1 MSEIN
6 NEQSQ
11 TISFDAIKIGL
22 ASPEKIREWSRGE
35 VTKPE
40 TINYRTLKPERDGL
54 YCEKIF
60 GPSKDWECHC
70 GKYKKIRYKGVICD
84 RCGVEVT
91 KSSVR
96 RERMGHIELAAPVS
110 HIWYFKGIPSRMGL
124 ILDLTPRVLEKVLYF
139 ASYIVLDP
147 LETDLEYKQVLS
159 EKEYQDNIEKWG
171 RHFRVGMGAEAIKE
185 LLEAIDLEKECE
197 ELSAELKNENTK
209 GQKRAKIVKR
219 LEVVESFR
227 ASGNRPEWMIMDTIP
242 VLPPDLRPM
251 VQLDGGRFATS
262 DLNDLYRRIINRN
275 NRLKRLLEL
284 GAPDIIVRNEKRMLQ
299 EAVDALIDNGRRG
312 RPVTGPGN
320 RALKSLSDML
330 KGKSGRFR
338 QNLLGKRVDYSGRSV
353 IVVGPELKIY
363 QCGLP
368 KEMAIELFKPFV
380 MKELVSRQISQNIK
394 HAKKLVE
401 KLDQSVWDVLE
412 EVIKE
417 HPVMLNRAPTL
428 HRLGIQ
434 AFEPILVEGKAIKLH
449 PLVCTAFNA
458 DFDGDQMAVHLPLSV
473 EAQAECRFLL
483 LSPNNLLK
491 PSDGGPVAV
500 PSQDMVLGIYYLT
513 QERPGALGEGKYF
526 KNVNEAI
533 LAYENKACT
542 LHSRI
547 KVRVT
552 KTLPDG
558 RQITGNVEST
568 LGRFIFNEIL
578 PQDLEFVDRSKE
590 ENLLLLEVD
599 FHVGKKGLKQ
609 ILEKVIN
616 IHGATKTA
624 EVLDSIK
631 AMGYKYSTRAAMTVS
646 ISDMTVPAEKAQ
658 MLEEA
663 QKTVDRIT
671 MNFRRGLMT
680 DEERY
685 KAVVETWKETDDK
698 LTEKLISGLD
708 KYNNIFMMADSG
720 ARGSNQQIKQ
730 LAGMRGLMA
739 DTTGRTIEL
748 PIKSNFREGLDV
760 LEYFMSAHGA
770 RKGMSDTA
778 LRTADSGYLTRRMVD
793 VCQELIIKENDC
805 CEGKDFIPGMEV
817 AAFMDGKE
825 TIEGLKDRITGRY
838 SCEDIKDRDGNILV
852 KRNHMITPSRAAR
865 ILSKG
870 VDEKGD
876 PIEKVKIR
884 NILCCKSHVGICAKC
899 YGANMATGE
908 AVQIGE
914 AVGIIAA
921 QSIGEPGTQLTMRTF
936 HSGGV
941 AGDDITQ
948 GLPRVEE
955 LFEAR
960 KPKGL
965 AIIAE
970 FGGVATIKD
979 TKKKREIIVSDGIN
993 EKTYLI
999 PYGSRMKVSDGQ
1011 EIEAG
1016 DELTEGSVNPHDLLE
1031 IKKIGAVQNYLL
1043 REVQRVYRL
1052 QGVDIADKHI
1062 EVIVRQMLKKKRIET
1077 SGDTDFLPGTL
1088 VDGLELEDIN
1098 EQLIAEGKQP
1108 AESKDVILG
1117 ITKAALATNSFL
1129 SAASFQETTKVL
1141 TEAAIKGKIDPLI
1154 GLKENV
1160 IIGKLIPAGTGMR
1173 RYRNVK
1179 LDNDV
1184 NLDTVL
1190 DFDDRMDLEDPMEL
1204 AEEPVV
1210 SDNAMPESGSVSELG
1225 NTPDLNNMPELSA
1238 MQKMSD
1244 RSGMV
1249 PKEMIQPV
1257 LQ

>member
-1 MSEIN
+1 MSETKQ
-6 NEQSQ
+6 EVYQPM
-11 TISFDAIKIGL
+11 TFDAIKIGL

-40 TINYRTLKPERDGL
+40 TINYRTLKPEKDGL
-54 YCEKIF
+54 YCERIF

-70 GKYKKIRYKGVICD
+70 GKYKKIRYKGVVCD

-124 ILDLTPRVLEKVLYF
+124 ILDLSPRVLEKVLYF
-139 ASYIVLDP
+139 ASYIVLDAG
-147 LETDLEYKQVLS
+147 ETDLEYKQVLS
-159 EKEYQDNIEKWG
+159 EKEYQDARETWG
-171 RHFRVGMGAEAIKE
+171 NKFRVGMGAEAIKE
-185 LLEAIDLEKECE
+185 LLQAIDLEKEA
-197 ELSAELKNENTK
+197 AELKTGLKESS
-209 GQKRAKIVKR
+209 GQKRARIIKR
-219 LEVVESFR
+219 LEVVEAFR
-227 ASGNRPEWMIMDTIP
+227 ESGNQPEWMIMDAIP
-242 VLPPDLRPM
+242 VIPPDLRPM

-380 MKELVSRQISQNIK
+380 MKELVSRGISQNIK
-394 HAKKLVE
+394 NAKKLVE
-401 KLDQSVWDVLE
+401 RLDTQVWDVLE

-513 QERPGALGEGKYF
+513 QERPGAIGEGKFF
-526 KNVNEAI
+526 KSVNEAI
-533 LAYENKACT
+533 LAYENGVCT

-552 KTLPDG
+552 KKNAAGEEISGT
-558 RQITGNVEST
+558 VEST
-568 LGRFIFNEIL
+568 LGRFLFNEIL
-578 PQDLEFVDRSKE
+578 PQDLGYVDRSKE
-590 ENLLLLEVD
+590 ENFLLPEVD
-599 FHVGKKGLKQ
+599 FHVGKKQLKQ

-616 IHGATKTA
+616 THGASKTA
-624 EVLDSIK
+624 EVLDLIK
-631 AMGYKYSTRAAMTVS
+631 ATGYKYSTRAAMTVS
-646 ISDMTVPAEKAQ
+646 ISDMTVPAQKPQ
-658 MLEEA
+658 MLAEA
-663 QKTVDRIT
+663 QATVDKISQ
-671 MNFRRGLMT
+671 NFRRGLIT
-680 DEERY
+680 EEERY
-685 KAVVETWKETDDK
+685 RAVVETWNETDK
-698 LTEKLISGLD
+698 ELTDVLLAGLD

-770 RKGMSDTA
+770 RKGLSDTA

-793 VCQELIIKENDC
+793 VSQDLIIREVDC
-805 CEGKDFIPGMEV
+805 MEGAETIPGMTV
-817 AAFMDGKE
+817 KAFMDGKE
-825 TIEGLKDRITGRY
+825 TIESLKDRITGRY
-838 SCEDIKDRDGNILV
+838 SCEDIKDRDGNVIV
-852 KRNHMITPSRAAR
+852 KRNHMITPSRAAK
-865 ILSKG
+865 ILSVG
-870 VDEKGD
+870 VDEKGE
-876 PIEKVKIR
+876 PIESVKIR
-884 NILCCKSHVGICAKC
+884 TILTCRSHIGICAKC

-908 AVQIGE
+908 AVQVGE

-936 HSGGV
+936 HTGGV

-979 TKKKREIIVSDGIN
+979 TKKKREVVITNN
-993 EKTYLI
+993 ETGETKTYLI
-999 PYGSRMKVSDGQ
+999 PYGSRIKVMDGAVL
-1011 EIEAG
+1011 EAG
-1016 DELTEGSVNPHDLLE
+1016 DELTEGSVNPHDLLK
-1031 IKKIGAVQNYLL
+1031 IKGIRAVQDYML

-1052 QGVDIADKHI
+1052 QGVDISDKHI
-1062 EVIVRQMLKKKRIET
+1062 EVIVRQMLKKVRIENN
-1077 SGDTDFLPGTL
+1077 GDTDFLPGTL
-1088 VDGLELEDIN
+1088 VDVLDYEDIN
-1098 EQLIAEGKQP
+1098 EKLIAEGKEP
-1108 AESKDVILG
+1108 AEGKQVMLG

-1141 TEAAIKGKIDPLI
+1141 TEAAIKGKVDPLI

-1160 IIGKLIPAGTGMR
+1160 IIGKLIPAGTGMK

-1179 LDNDV
+1179 LSTDDKLAGTIGGDDVIDFDEDV
-1184 NLDTVL
+1184 NPDEEIVL
-1190 DFDDRMDLEDPMEL
+1190 EESVDEEVI
-1204 AEEPVV
+1204 EEPVT
-1210 SDNAMPESGSVSELG
+1210 EEEE
-1225 NTPDLNNMPELSA
+1225 TIE
-1238 MQKMSD
+1238 
-1244 RSGMV
+1244 
-1249 PKEMIQPV
+1249 E
-1257 LQ
+1257 

>member
-1 MSEIN
+1 MSETKQ
-6 NEQSQ
+6 EVYQPM
-11 TISFDAIKIGL
+11 TFDAIKIGL
-22 ASPEKIREWSRGE
+22 ASPEKVREWSRGE

-40 TINYRTLKPERDGL
+40 TINYRTLKPEKDGL
-54 YCEKIF
+54 FCERIF

-70 GKYKKIRYKGVICD
+70 GKYKKIRYKGVVCD

-91 KSSVR
+91 KANVR

-124 ILDLTPRVLEKVLYF
+124 ILDLSPRVLEKVLYF
-139 ASYIVLDP
+139 ASYIVLDKG
-147 LETDLEYKQVLS
+147 ETDLEYKQILS
-159 EKEYQDNIEKWG
+159 EKEYTDARETWG
-171 RHFRVGMGAEAIKE
+171 NRFRVGMGAESIKE
-185 LLEAIDLEKECE
+185 LLQAIDLEAEA
-197 ELSAELKNENTK
+197 AELKAGLREST
-209 GQKRAKIVKR
+209 GQKRAKIIKR
-219 LEVVESFR
+219 LEVVEAFR
-227 ASGNRPEWMIMDTIP
+227 GSGNKPEWMIMDVVP
-242 VLPPDLRPM
+242 VIPPDLRPM

-330 KGKSGRFR
+330 KGKGGRFR

-380 MKELVSRQISQNIK
+380 MKELVSRGISQNIK
-394 HAKKLVE
+394 NAKKLVE
-401 KLDQSVWDVLE
+401 RLDTSVWDVLE
-412 EVIKE
+412 EVIRE

-458 DFDGDQMAVHLPLSV
+458 DFDGDQMAVHLPLTA

-513 QERPGALGEGKYF
+513 QERPGAEGEGKAF

-533 LAYENKACT
+533 LAYENKIIT

-547 KVRVT
+547 KVRVS
-552 KTLPDG
+552 KAMADG
-558 RQITGNVEST
+558 EEISDIVEST

-578 PQDLEFVDRSKE
+578 PQDLGFVDRSIPGNELK
-590 ENLLLLEVD
+590 LEVD

-609 ILEKVIN
+609 ILERVIN
-616 IHGATKTA
+616 THGASKTA
-624 EVLDSIK
+624 EVLDDIK
-631 AMGYKYSTRAAMTVS
+631 ATGYKYSTKAAMTVS
-646 ISDMTVPAEKAQ
+646 ISDMTVPEKKPE
-658 MLEEA
+658 MLAEA
-663 QKTVDRIT
+663 QATVDRIFQ
-671 MNFRRGLMT
+671 NFRRGLIT
-680 DEERY
+680 EEERY
-685 KAVVETWKETDDK
+685 RAVVETWNDTDKK
-698 LTEKLISGLD
+698 LTDVLLAGLD

-770 RKGMSDTA
+770 RKGLSDTA

-793 VCQELIIKENDC
+793 VSQELIIREIDC
-805 CEGKDFIPGMEV
+805 CEGRDEIYGMKV
-817 AAFMDGKE
+817 KAFMEGKE
-825 TIEGLKDRITGRY
+825 VIESLEDRLTGRF
-838 SCEDIKDRDGNILV
+838 SCEDISDKEGNILI
-852 KRNHMITPSRAAR
+852 KKNHMITPSRAKR
-865 ILSKG
+865 IIAEG
-870 VDEKGD
+870 VDAKGE
-876 PIEKVKIR
+876 PIEEVKIR
-884 NILCCKSHVGICAKC
+884 TILTCRSHVGICAKC

-908 AVQIGE
+908 AVQVGE

-936 HSGGV
+936 HTGGV

-979 TKKKREIIVSDGIN
+979 TKKKREVVITNN
-993 EKTYLI
+993 ETGESKTYLI
-999 PYGSRMKVSDGQ
+999 PYGSRIKILDGAVL
-1011 EIEAG
+1011 EAG
-1016 DELTEGSVNPHDLLE
+1016 DELTEGSVNPHDLLK
-1031 IKKIGAVQNYLL
+1031 IKGIRAVQDYML

-1062 EVIVRQMLKKKRIET
+1062 EVIVRQMLKKVRIENN
-1077 SGDTDFLPGTL
+1077 GDADFLPGTL
-1088 VDGLELEDIN
+1088 VDALDYEEEN
-1098 EQLIAEGKQP
+1098 ERLIAEGKEP
-1108 AESKDVILG
+1108 ADGRQVMLG

-1141 TEAAIKGKIDPLI
+1141 TEAAIKGKVDPLI

-1160 IIGKLIPAGTGMR
+1160 ILGKLIPAGSGMK
-1173 RYRNVK
+1173 RYRDVTLNTDEMIAQKALEAARREEEMIELEEEK
-1179 LDNDV
+1179 LDMNAA
-1184 NLDTVL
+1184 
-1190 DFDDRMDLEDPMEL
+1190 ED
-1204 AEEPVV
+1204 EEI
-1210 SDNAMPESGSVSELG
+1210 ESGMNEGYDTEAEQDLIEEAADENSDSLMEELVQ
-1225 NTPDLNNMPELSA
+1225 E
-1238 MQKMSD
+1238 
-1244 RSGMV
+1244 
-1249 PKEMIQPV
+1249 
-1257 LQ
+1257 

>member
-1 MSEIN
+1 MPEN
-6 NEQSQ
+6 NKEQTYQ
-11 TISFDAIKIGL
+11 PMTFDAIKIGL
-22 ASPEKIREWSRGE
+22 ASPEKILEWSKGE

-40 TINYRTLKPERDGL
+40 TINYRTLKPEKDGL
-54 YCEKIF
+54 FCEKIF

-70 GKYKKIRYKGVICD
+70 GKYKKIRYKGVVCD

-91 KSSVR
+91 KASVR
-96 RERMGHIELAAPVS
+96 RERMGHIALAAPVS

-124 ILDLTPRVLEKVLYF
+124 ILDLSPRTLEKVLYF
-139 ASYIVLDP
+139 ASYIVLDKG
-147 LETDLEYKQVLS
+147 ESDLMYKQVLS
-159 EKEYQDNIEKWG
+159 EAEYQEAREKWG
-171 RHFRVGMGAEAIKE
+171 SAFRVGMGAESIKE
-185 LLEAIDLEKECE
+185 LLENIDLEKEYT
-197 ELSAELKNENTK
+197 ELTEGLKGAT
-209 GQKRAKIVKR
+209 GQKRARIVKR
-219 LEVVESFR
+219 LEVVEAFR
-227 ASGNRPEWMIMDTIP
+227 ESGNKPEWMIMTNIP
-242 VLPPDLRPM
+242 VIPPDLRPM

-275 NRLKRLLEL
+275 NRLRRLLEL

-380 MKELVSRQISQNIK
+380 MKELVQNGTAHNIK
-394 HAKKLVE
+394 NAKKMVE
-401 KLDQSVWDVLE
+401 RLQPEVWDVLE

-513 QERPGALGEGKYF
+513 QERPGSIGEGKYF
-526 KNVNEAI
+526 KSVNEAI
-533 LAYENKACT
+533 LAYENKALT
-542 LHSRI
+542 LQTRI
-547 KVRVT
+547 KVRMT
-552 KTLPDG
+552 KTMPDG
-558 RQITGNVEST
+558 TTKTGTVEST
-568 LGRFIFNEIL
+568 LGRFLFNEIL
-578 PQDLEFVDRSKE
+578 PQDLGFVNRSIP
-590 ENLLLLEVD
+590 ENEMKLEVD
-599 FHVGKKGLKQ
+599 FHVGKKQLKQ

-616 IHGATKTA
+616 THGATKTA
-624 EVLDSIK
+624 EVLDDIK
-631 AMGYKYSTRAAMTVS
+631 ATGYKFSTRAAMTVS
-646 ISDMTVPAEKAQ
+646 ISDMTVPPEKPELIKQAQ
-658 MLEEA
+658 E
-663 QKTVDRIT
+663 TVDHIT
-671 MNFRRGLMT
+671 KNYKRGLIT
-680 DEERY
+680 EEERY
-685 KAVVETWKETDDK
+685 KEVVETWKETDDVLTRK
-698 LTEKLISGLD
+698 LLDGLD

-720 ARGSNQQIKQ
+720 ARGSDKQIKQ

-739 DTTGRTIEL
+739 DTTGHTIEL

-793 VCQELIIKENDC
+793 VSQDLIVRETDC
-805 CEGKDFIPGMEV
+805 CENRDEISGMYVESFV
-817 AAFMDGKE
+817 DGKE
-825 TIEGLKDRITGRY
+825 EIEGLQERITGRF
-838 SCEDIKDRDGNILV
+838 SCETIKNKDGEVIV
-852 KRNHMITPSRAAR
+852 KANHMITPKRAAR
-865 ILSKG
+865 IMKEG
-870 VDEKGD
+870 VDNQTGGS
-876 PIEKVKIR
+876 IEKVKIR
-884 NILCCKSHVGICAKC
+884 TILTCKCKVGICAKC
-899 YGANMATGE
+899 YGANLATGE
-908 AVQIGE
+908 PVQVGE
-914 AVGIIAA
+914 SVGIIAA

-941 AGDDITQ
+941 AGGDITQ

-965 AIIAE
+965 AIITEIA
-970 FGGVATIKD
+970 GTANLND
-979 TKKKREIIVSDGIN
+979 TKKKREIIVTNRETGES
-993 EKTYLI
+993 KAYLI
-999 PYGSRMKVSDGQ
+999 PYGSRIKVADGA
-1011 EIEAG
+1011 ELEAG
-1016 DELTEGSVNPHDLLE
+1016 DELTEGSVNPHDILR
-1031 IKKIGAVQNYLL
+1031 IKGLRAVQDYMIQ
-1043 REVQRVYRL
+1043 EVQRVYRL
-1052 QGVDIADKHI
+1052 QGVEINDKHI
-1062 EVIVRQMLKKKRIET
+1062 EVIVRQMLKKIRIEE
-1077 SGDTDFLPGTL
+1077 SGDTEFLPGTN
-1088 VDGLELEDIN
+1088 VDRLEFEDVNEALE
-1098 EQLIAEGKQP
+1098 AEGKEP
-1108 AESKDVILG
+1108 ATGEQIIMG
-1117 ITKAALATNSFL
+1117 ITKASLATNSFL

-1141 TEAAIKGKIDPLI
+1141 TEAAIKGKVDPLV

-1160 IIGKLIPAGTGMR
+1160 IIGKHIPAGTGMR
-1173 RYRNVK
+1173 KYRDIK
-1179 LDNDV
+1179 LNTEMEMEDE
-1184 NLDTVL
+1184 L
-1190 DFDDRMDLEDPMEL
+1190 DFEDDFDFEFGD
-1204 AEEPVV
+1204 AEEVKQEGA
-1210 SDNAMPESGSVSELG
+1210 SDEEAVTATSE
-1225 NTPDLNNMPELSA
+1225 DE
-1238 MQKMSD
+1238 
-1244 RSGMV
+1244 
-1249 PKEMIQPV
+1249 E
-1257 LQ
+1257 

>member
-1 MSEIN
+1 MPETNSKEVGTNIA
-6 NEQSQ
+6 
-11 TISFDAIKIGL
+11 FDGIRIGL
-22 ASPEKIREWSRGE
+22 ASPEKILEWSRGE
-35 VTKPE
+35 VKKPE
-40 TINYRTLKPERDGL
+40 TINYRTLKPEKDGL
-54 YCEKIF
+54 FCERIF

-70 GKYKKIRYKGVICD
+70 GKYKKIRYKGVVCD
-84 RCGVEVT
+84 RCGVEIT
-91 KSSVR
+91 KSNVR

-124 ILDLTPRVLEKVLYF
+124 ILDISPRTLEKVLYF
-139 ASYIVLDP
+139 ASYIVLDKG
-147 LETDLEYKQVLS
+147 ETDLQYKQVLS
-159 EKEYQDNIEKWG
+159 EAEYQEAYEKYG
-171 RHFRVGMGAEAIKE
+171 NTFRVGMGAESIKE
-185 LLEAIDLEKECE
+185 LLESIDLEKD
-197 ELSAELKNENTK
+197 SAELKAALKTAT
-209 GQKRAKIVKR
+209 GQKRARIIKR
-219 LEVVESFR
+219 LEVVEAFR
-227 ASGNRPEWMIMDTIP
+227 ESGNRPEWMIMTVIP
-242 VLPPDLRPM
+242 VIPPDLRPM

-275 NRLKRLLEL
+275 NRLRRLLEL

-330 KGKSGRFR
+330 KGKGGRFR

-380 MKELVSRQISQNIK
+380 MKELVANGTAHNIK
-394 HAKKLVE
+394 SAKKMVE
-401 KLDQSVWDVLE
+401 KLQTEVWDVLE

-449 PLVCTAFNA
+449 PLVCTAYNA

-473 EAQAECRFLL
+473 EAQAECRFML

-513 QERPGALGEGKYF
+513 QERPDSLGEGHYF
-526 KNVNEAI
+526 KNLNEAI
-533 LAYENKACT
+533 LAYENGYVK

-547 KVRVT
+547 HVRVT
-552 KTLPDG
+552 KKMADG
-558 RQITGNVEST
+558 TEKTGTVEST

-578 PQDLEFVDRSKE
+578 PQDLGFVDRSIP
-590 ENLLLLEVD
+590 ENALVLEVD

-616 IHGATKTA
+616 IHGATTTA
-624 EVLDSIK
+624 EVLDDIK

-646 ISDMTVPAEKAQ
+646 ISDMTVPAKKPALIKQAQ
-658 MLEEA
+658 D
-663 QKTVDRIT
+663 TVDLIT
-671 MNFRRGLMT
+671 KNYKRGLIT
-680 DEERY
+680 EEERY
-685 KAVVETWKETDDK
+685 KEVVETWKETDDE
-698 LTEKLISGLD
+698 LTHELLSGLD

-720 ARGSNQQIKQ
+720 ARGSDKQIKQ

-739 DTTGRTIEL
+739 DTTGKTIEL

-778 LRTADSGYLTRRMVD
+778 LRTADSGYLTRRLVD
-793 VCQELIIKENDC
+793 VSQDLIIRETDC
-805 CEGKDFIPGMEV
+805 CTDRSEIAGMYV
-817 AAFMDGKE
+817 SAFMDGKE
-825 TIEGLKDRITGRY
+825 EIESLQERITGRFA
-838 SCEDIKDRDGNILV
+838 CEDICDADGNVLV
-852 KRNHMITPSRAAR
+852 AANHMITPKRAA
-865 ILSKG
+865 LVMSKS
-870 VDEKGD
+870 VDENGE
-876 PIEKVKIR
+876 PLEKVKIR
-884 NILCCKSHVGICAKC
+884 TILTCRSKVGVCAKC
-899 YGANMATGE
+899 YGANMATGQ
-908 AVQIGE
+908 AVQVGE

-965 AIIAE
+965 AIITE
-970 FGGVATIKD
+970 FAGVANIKD
-979 TKKKREIIVSDGIN
+979 TKKKREIIVTSPETG
-993 EKTYLI
+993 ETKAYLI
-999 PYGSRMKVSDGQ
+999 PYGSRIKITDGAFL
-1011 EIEAG
+1011 EAG
-1016 DELTEGSVNPHDLLE
+1016 DELTEGSVNPHDILK
-1031 IKKIGAVQNYLL
+1031 IKGVRAVQDYMLQ
-1043 REVQRVYRL
+1043 EVQRVYRL
-1052 QGVDIADKHI
+1052 QGVEINDKHV
-1062 EVIVRQMLKKKRIET
+1062 EVIVRQMLKKIRIENN
-1077 SGDTDFLPGTL
+1077 GDSDFLPGTM
-1088 VDGLELEDIN
+1088 VDFLEYEEEN
-1098 EQLIAEGKQP
+1098 EKLAAEGKEPAEGKQ
-1108 AESKDVILG
+1108 VLLG
-1117 ITKAALATNSFL
+1117 ITKASLATNSFL

-1160 IIGKLIPAGTGMR
+1160 IIGKLIPAGTGMK
-1173 RYRNVK
+1173 RYRSIHLDSDIDENAELDVDD
-1179 LDNDV
+1179 LMGEDIFTEEDVEINETDLDSDNDV
-1184 NLDTVL
+1184 TDEIPVEETVT
-1190 DFDDRMDLEDPMEL
+1190 
-1204 AEEPVV
+1204 EE
-1210 SDNAMPESGSVSELG
+1210 
-1225 NTPDLNNMPELSA
+1225 
-1238 MQKMSD
+1238 
-1244 RSGMV
+1244 
-1249 PKEMIQPV
+1249 
-1257 LQ
+1257 

>member
-1 MSEIN
+1 MSETKQ
-6 NEQSQ
+6 EVYQPM
-11 TISFDAIKIGL
+11 TFDAIKIGL

-40 TINYRTLKPERDGL
+40 TINYRTLKPEKDGL
-54 YCEKIF
+54 YCERIF

-70 GKYKKIRYKGVICD
+70 GKYKKIRYKGVVCD

-124 ILDLTPRVLEKVLYF
+124 ILDLSPRVLEKVLYF
-139 ASYIVLDP
+139 ASYIVLDAG
-147 LETDLEYKQVLS
+147 ETDLEYKQVLS
-159 EKEYQDNIEKWG
+159 EKEYQDARETWG
-171 RHFRVGMGAEAIKE
+171 NKFRVGMGAEAIKE
-185 LLEAIDLEKECE
+185 LLQAIDLEKEA
-197 ELSAELKNENTK
+197 AELKTGLKESS
-209 GQKRAKIVKR
+209 GQKRARIIKR
-219 LEVVESFR
+219 LEVVEAFR
-227 ASGNRPEWMIMDTIP
+227 ESGNQPEWMIMDAIP
-242 VLPPDLRPM
+242 VIPPDLRPM

-380 MKELVSRQISQNIK
+380 MKELVSRGISQNIK
-394 HAKKLVE
+394 NAKKLVE
-401 KLDQSVWDVLE
+401 RLDTQVWDVLE

-513 QERPGALGEGKYF
+513 QERPGAIGEGKFF
-526 KNVNEAI
+526 KSVNEAI
-533 LAYENKACT
+533 LAYENGVCT

-552 KTLPDG
+552 KKNAAGEEISGT
-558 RQITGNVEST
+558 VEST
-568 LGRFIFNEIL
+568 LGRFLFNEIL
-578 PQDLEFVDRSKE
+578 PQDLGYVDRSKE
-590 ENLLLLEVD
+590 ENFLLPEVD
-599 FHVGKKGLKQ
+599 FHVGKKQLKQ

-616 IHGATKTA
+616 THGASKTA
-624 EVLDSIK
+624 EVLDLIK
-631 AMGYKYSTRAAMTVS
+631 ATGYKYSTRAAMTVS
-646 ISDMTVPAEKAQ
+646 ISDMTVPAQKPQ
-658 MLEEA
+658 MLAEA
-663 QKTVDRIT
+663 QATVDKISQ
-671 MNFRRGLMT
+671 NFRRGLIT
-680 DEERY
+680 EEERY
-685 KAVVETWKETDDK
+685 RAVVETWNETDK
-698 LTEKLISGLD
+698 ELTDVLLAGLD

-730 LAGMRGLMA
+730 LACMRGLMA

-770 RKGMSDTA
+770 RKGLSDTA

-793 VCQELIIKENDC
+793 VSQDLIIREVDC
-805 CEGKDFIPGMEV
+805 MEGAETIPGMTV
-817 AAFMDGKE
+817 KAFMDGKE
-825 TIEGLKDRITGRY
+825 TIESLKDRITGRY
-838 SCEDIKDRDGNILV
+838 SCEDIKDRDGNVIV
-852 KRNHMITPSRAAR
+852 KRNHMITPSRAAK
-865 ILSKG
+865 ILSVG
-870 VDEKGD
+870 VDEKGE
-876 PIEKVKIR
+876 PIESVKIR
-884 NILCCKSHVGICAKC
+884 TILTCRSHIGICAKC

-908 AVQIGE
+908 AVQVGE

-936 HSGGV
+936 HTGGV

-979 TKKKREIIVSDGIN
+979 TKKKREVVITNN
-993 EKTYLI
+993 ETGETKTYLI
-999 PYGSRMKVSDGQ
+999 PYGSRIKVMDGAVL
-1011 EIEAG
+1011 EAG
-1016 DELTEGSVNPHDLLE
+1016 DELTEGSVNPHDLLK
-1031 IKKIGAVQNYLL
+1031 IKGIRAVQDYML

-1052 QGVDIADKHI
+1052 QGVDISDKHI
-1062 EVIVRQMLKKKRIET
+1062 EVIVRQMLKKVRIENN
-1077 SGDTDFLPGTL
+1077 GDTDFLPGTL
-1088 VDGLELEDIN
+1088 VDVLDYEDIN
-1098 EQLIAEGKQP
+1098 EKLIAEGKEP
-1108 AESKDVILG
+1108 AEGKQVMLG

-1141 TEAAIKGKIDPLI
+1141 TEAAIKGKVDPLI

-1160 IIGKLIPAGTGMR
+1160 IIGKLIPAGTGMK

-1179 LDNDV
+1179 LSTDDKLAGTIGGDDVIDFDEDV
-1184 NLDTVL
+1184 NPDEEIVL
-1190 DFDDRMDLEDPMEL
+1190 EESVDEEVI
-1204 AEEPVV
+1204 EEPVT
-1210 SDNAMPESGSVSELG
+1210 EEEE
-1225 NTPDLNNMPELSA
+1225 TTE
-1238 MQKMSD
+1238 
-1244 RSGMV
+1244 
-1249 PKEMIQPV
+1249 E
-1257 LQ
+1257 